1 MNQQDDE
8 LIRCQWCSADQIYID
23 YHDHEWGREVRGDN
37 QLFEKISL
45 EGFQAGLSWLTILK
59 RRENFRESFEG
70 FEIEKVAN
78 YKHAKIER
86 LMQDTGIIRNR
97 KKIESV
103 IHNAQILRD
112 SGTNLTELIWS
123 YKPSADPHDHTRATS
138 PESTELSRK
147 LKSLGLSFVGPTTMY
162 AMMQSIGMVNDHDPN
177 CFLKTER

>member
-1 MNQQDDE
+1 VKLHDDG
-8 LIRCQWCSADQIYID
+8 LVRCHWCSADQIYID
-23 YHDHEWGREVRGDN
+23 YHDQEWGREIRGND

-59 RRENFRESFEG
+59 RRENFRTSFEG
-70 FEIEKVAN
+70 FQIEKVAN
-78 YKHAKIER
+78 YSESKVEQ

-103 IHNAQILRD
+103 IHNAQILRE
-112 SGTNLTELIWS
+112 SEINLTDLIWS
-123 YKPSADPHDHTRATS
+123 YKPAIDPEDHTRATS
-138 PESTELSRK
+138 DESIELSK
-147 LKSLGLSFVGPTTMY
+147 ELKSLGLSFVGPTTMY